1 MQRSHITT
9 IATMGISSDAY
20 GNNASIGAGAVVVKD
35 VPENATVAGVPARV
49 ISENN
54 PGRFVNRRWTLPF

>member
-1 MQRSHITT
+1 MCLVEDIHI
-9 IATMGISSDAY
+9 

-35 VPENATVAGVPARV
+35 VSENATVAGIPARV